1 MSRSPTY
8 VGRLDPQFR
17 RFVNVVNLY
26 PTSST
31 SSIDDKDE
39 AVTSLASSSCSEK
52 LPEFLTVDAYTEDS
66 LPQTQGQREVSEFFL
81 EYVNV
86 LSSGS
91 ETSFVTDDQEIATS
105 ATNAS
110 WRENTQ
116 SVSNSEQRYRQD
128 RIASDCFQ
136 DDSVFSSDA
145 NEENFYSENGI
156 NYCLQKRP
164 GVSNERHGLNRPVS
178 GSFSSEADSERNY
191 TYRNEAGDRLEDFE
205 GFPARKYSQ
214 RKENINSV
222 PWLRGQEVISRSRQ
236 DTSRKMDDSFDD
248 SYSVDSE
255 ICYSSDVIVDGYS
268 STSSADSSF
277 VCFAL
282 VGKEE
287 DERTKRKVASNS
299 GRRDRHKKYMT
310 SKDSSRRPESE
321 GKKSDHGVAAC
332 VVSGISGGPAIR
344 MYRDKD
350 SKKSLTKPSDIK
362 HLHKFKKALLYE
374 REAEHDRTESNALK
388 GSQFRHERS
397 ENVGR
402 GFVFGVF
409 GTPGSPALEEEQ
421 SDRVD
426 ETPLNQ
432 ERGASIYDLE
442 NVNAYSGRLST
453 FPGND
458 LQTLSKPSV
467 ERENDR
473 SAIEYDSPRDDMM
486 AISNAAGKK
495 SSLQSSTEHKWNKLS
510 NKKSSKMSGEVIHSS
525 LSQWTD
531 EPRLSHVARQR
542 QMTDICED
550 GKDLPSPEIEIES
563 KARGGEVNERP
574 IPLQLHSVGLKERKR
589 EVRVSAISRSPQE
602 SRLRKR
608 LLEEKQHRM
617 VPEKV
622 KPQEAGN
629 SSKETDG
636 KSSHREHDLND
647 GRFKDLSKED
657 KDVKVWELPPSF
669 DSINDLVADPSK
681 KWQDSQ
687 TTAELEPKMVTAHD
701 ETLLIT
707 DGVQES
713 ISYEYNVDEVKSELL
728 TPVKQTIRESIRARF
743 FDDGNCG
750 DTWKMSPN
758 EEDQVYPES
767 GGDGMSETKWESDK
781 QHKAMGVAE
790 GLRTKSED
798 ILMQE
803 DSLED
808 SFDID
813 HTETTPNPNSADS
826 VLENQNEN
834 ILAMRANLDMDH
846 KRDAS
851 YDPRSS
857 EDEVG
862 AKENCECDPM
872 DYDMS
877 DDLNEHDSKISSV
890 VDHFDLDSVFPSGE
904 DGNGRSIPGSHD
916 VTTDETVDAID
927 TWKPDSAICQE
938 SEVEDNHLQSKRE
951 FDVGFRSMEES
962 SGGQHRARKNKKVIV
977 SKSRKGEDTSPPF
990 GSQQGKCTHEAK
1002 RKSPEEEKQETK
1014 YSKKI
1019 KSLSEASPKGDELPL
1034 QSSDEFN
1041 STGKSLSR
1049 KTFFDRPEET
1059 SATANEIPPRL
1070 LDEGQPS
1077 GKEKES
1083 KKYVSK
1089 REWGEAK
1096 SFEKEKAKESGHSNT
1111 KDVMEP
1117 SKYVEE
1123 FRSGSSPVL
1132 ITSEAYVLIKDGV
1145 KNRSPV
1151 RELNMSRNIASTAT
1165 QAAAKDELQDL
1176 APSEICGPFDSNLSD
1191 HSTEQF
1197 IEESPEV
1204 SANGSHSSS
1213 SALLFMKSTSHPDIK
1228 EMETA
1233 VSTSKVERKGKRI
1246 SLKDDN
1252 LNRSFREDESKTTN
1266 YPSIEDRYHSIKMTE
1281 NVELKGDDQ
1290 RDVKMDPSIC
1300 EVKDIAAEAPDFST
1314 AEVRDI
1320 DSLNGSADECNVRV
1334 NHTEFS
1340 DAKEEIFNGIGAIGT
1355 VLPLSKTVD
1364 VAHVSSRSL
1373 SFNQKDKDIDTTGPQ
1388 TAPETTEASEDKLCV
1403 TEDVCFVS
1411 LDDSNK
1417 QSEDGAWDAAEPMST
1432 SDLDE
1437 AVVFS
1442 TKPNFVGSEL
1452 PEEGN
1457 TFLEERETDQNEDV
1471 SDKVLISDDKWS
1483 NKNEV
1488 EEVICSYQE
1497 PAALSKIE
1505 WNPSN
1510 RLNKVRLADSD
1521 SNANSK
1527 TDAESNVWFSTGVKD
1542 GDTRMGPSDMSGP
1555 SAESFRRIDAHLHNT
1570 ETQMDETAV
1579 CQEVPMPK
1587 VTDSLDNEDGFP
1599 FGFKTRTSEISHCD
1613 CLQEYLLQHSQ
1624 DKESEYKKEPFASS
1638 YTLEKLD
1645 KDPSLHDVDGV
1656 ERFGAIRINGYFSD
1670 TSVKEVFDK
1679 QCQVE
1684 LLKDYALP
1692 ECKAKESQTSFM
1704 HSTVNRECQT
1714 NESTEEDFVPGAL
1727 QQSAECQTELP
1738 SNFYASCG
1746 VQVECFDYTFQG
1758 SAPERKDNVIEHQMR
1773 QDEKCRY
1780 TDKYCQTW
1788 PDYVLILTSS
1798 KQCQTVHCSEE
1809 PLRFPVDRFNASL
1822 DGTEASRNVSS
1833 EDKECQTS
1841 ENYPLLFISS
1851 ESASKK
1857 FNLSHFVSCA
1867 NKECQTSCD
1876 NMLVTSSA
1884 QCDILPSS
1892 HGEEVPKETEAPR
1905 VPSHEN
1911 KECQTLP
1918 DVDLL
1923 FAASKFCQTS
1933 SWSYAPEEIPID
1945 YTNAGDEGGT
1955 LYDSKECQTLLE
1967 SSLPLMSSKGCQTI
1981 VKFASDV
1988 ADTTYDALQS
1998 IAYNSKECQ
2007 TTSDPI
2013 TNQNHPLLNL
2023 IEAIEVEFNVQ
2034 STQTDDTLERN
2045 AAMYESKDSQTTPDQ
2060 DLLISS
2066 SKICQTMNFEPTIA
2080 FMNRETQTVP
2090 ERETF
2095 LASSKECQ
2103 TIPFG
2108 LKEQNS
2114 EPPDEAFKS
2123 TEDMEL
2129 SNVAIAG
2136 EYSASPQMT
2145 SLQRPVTYG
2154 KSPEATDASFFG
2166 VQSDGG
2172 LDASDLS
2179 QTNIELV
2186 ATPVGSSL
2194 AIDVSEKGCQ
2204 AMLCN
2209 CGSCASDPQS
2219 GYFFSFFY
2227 SVC

>member
-550 GKDLPSPEIEIES
+550 GKDPPSPEIEIES
-563 KARGGEVNERP
+563 KARGDEVNERP

-602 SRLRKR
+602 RRLRKR
-608 LLEEKQHRM
+608 LLEEEQHRM

-636 KSSHREHDLND
+636 NSSHREHDLND

-657 KDVKVWELPPSF
+657 KDVKVWELSPSF
-669 DSINDLVADPSK
+669 DSINNLVADPRK
-681 KWQDSQ
+681 KLQDSQ
-687 TTAELEPKMVTAHD
+687 TTGELEPKMVTARA

-707 DGVQES
+707 DGEQES
-713 ISYEYNVDEVKSELL
+713 ISDEYTLDQVKSELL

-743 FDDGNCG
+743 LEDGSCG
-750 DTWKMSPN
+750 VTWKMSPN

-767 GGDGMSETKWESDK
+767 GGDGLSESKWESNK

-813 HTETTPNPNSADS
+813 NTETTPNPNIADS
-826 VLENQNEN
+826 VLENQNES
-834 ILAMRANLDMDH
+834 ILAMKENLDMDQ
-846 KRDAS
+846 KRDAG
-851 YDPRSS
+851 YHPRSS
-857 EDEVG
+857 DDEDR
-862 AKENCECDPM
+862 AKENCECDPIG
-872 DYDMS
+872 YDMS
-877 DDLNEHDSKISSV
+877 DDFNEYDSKISSI
-890 VDHFDLDSVFPSGE
+890 VDHLDLDSVFPSGE

-916 VTTDETVDAID
+916 VTTDESVDAID
-927 TWKPDSAICQE
+927 AWKPDSAICQG

-951 FDVGFRSMEES
+951 FDVDFRSIKES
-962 SGGQHRARKNKKVIV
+962 SGDQHRARKNKKVIV
-977 SKSRKGEDTSPPF
+977 SKSRTREDTSPPV

-1002 RKSPEEEKQETK
+1002 RKSPEEEKQEPK

-1077 GKEKES
+1077 AKKKES

-1089 REWGEAK
+1089 KEWSEVK
-1096 SFEKEKAKESGHSNT
+1096 SFEQEKAMESGHSNT
-1111 KDVMEP
+1111 KDIMEP
-1117 SKYVEE
+1117 RKYVEE

-1132 ITSEAYVLIKDGV
+1132 ITSETYVLINDGM
-1145 KNRSPV
+1145 KNPSPV
-1151 RELNMSRNIASTAT
+1151 RELNMSRNIAPTAT
-1165 QAAAKDELQDL
+1165 QAAGKDELQDL
-1176 APSEICGPFDSNLSD
+1176 APSEICGPFDSNFSD
-1191 HSTEQF
+1191 NSTEQF

-1204 SANGSHSSS
+1204 RANGRHSSS
-1213 SALLFMKSTSHPDIK
+1213 SALLFMKGISHPDIK

-1233 VSTSKVERKGKRI
+1233 VSTTKVERKGKRI

-1252 LNRSFREDESKTTN
+1252 LNGTFRED
-1266 YPSIEDRYHSIKMTE
+1266 DHFIKMTG

-1483 NKNEV
+1483 SENEV

-1505 WNPSN
+1505 RNPGN
-1510 RLNKVRLADSD
+1510 RLNEVRLADSD

-1527 TDAESNVWFSTGVKD
+1527 IDAKSNVWFSTGVKD
-1542 GDTRMGPSDMSGP
+1542 GDTRMDPSEMSGP
-1555 SAESFRRIDAHLHNT
+1555 SGELFKGINAHLHNT
-1570 ETQMDETAV
+1570 MTQIYETAV
-1579 CQEVPMPK
+1579 CQEEPMPK

-1599 FGFKTRTSEISHCD
+1599 FGFKTRTSEINANFHPLTSCNQSTHCG

-1624 DKESEYKKEPFASS
+1624 EIEDEYNKKPFASS
-1638 YTLEKLD
+1638 CKMQKLD
-1645 KDPSLHDVDGV
+1645 KDPSLQDVDGA
-1656 ERFGAIRINGYFSD
+1656 ERSDTIRINGYFAD
-1670 TSVKEVFDK
+1670 ALVKEVFDK

-1684 LLKDYALP
+1684 LLKDYAP
-1692 ECKAKESQTSFM
+1692 PDCTTKENQTSFM
-1704 HSTVNRECQT
+1704 HSTVNMEYQT
-1714 NESTEEDFVPGAL
+1714 NESTEVDFVPGAL
-1727 QQSAECQTELP
+1727 AQSVECQTELP
-1738 SNFYASCG
+1738 SSLYVSCG

-1758 SAPERKDNVIEHQMR
+1758 GALEREDNVLEHQLR
-1773 QDEKCRY
+1773 QDETCRY
-1780 TDKYCQTW
+1780 TDKDCQTW
-1788 PDYVLILTSS
+1788 PDYGLILTSS
-1798 KQCQTVHCSEE
+1798 KQCQTVNCTEE
-1809 PLRFPVDRFNASL
+1809 PLRFLVDRVNTSL
-1822 DGTEASRNVSS
+1822 DGIEASRDVSS
-1833 EDKECQTS
+1833 EDKECQTY

-1851 ESASKK
+1851 ESARE
-1857 FNLSHFVSCA
+1857 NVTLSHFVSFA
-1867 NKECQTSCD
+1867 NKECQTSRD
-1876 NMLVTSSA
+1876 NMLVTSST
-1884 QCDILPSS
+1884 QCDILPSPD
-1892 HGEEVPKETEAPR
+1892 GEELPKEIEAPR
-1905 VPSHEN
+1905 FPSHDN
-1911 KECQTLP
+1911 KKCQTLL
-1918 DVDLL
+1918 DDDLL

-1933 SWSYAPEEIPID
+1933 SWSYAPEDIPVD
-1945 YTNAGDEGGT
+1945 YTNAGKEGGT
-1955 LYDSKECQTLLE
+1955 LYDSKECQTLPE
-1967 SSLPLMSSKGCQTI
+1967 SSLPLMLSKECQTM

-1988 ADTTYDALQS
+1988 ADTAYDVLQS
-1998 IAYNSKECQ
+1998 VAYNSKECQ
-2007 TTSDPI
+2007 TTSDTI
-2013 TNQNHPLLNL
+2013 TVQDHPSLNL

-2066 SKICQTMNFEPTIA
+2066 SKICQTINFEPTIA
-2080 FMNRETQTVP
+2080 FMNRESQTLP
-2090 ERETF
+2090 EGETF
-2095 LASSKECQ
+2095 LASSNECQ
-2103 TIPFG
+2103 TMPFG
-2108 LKEQNS
+2108 LEEQNS
-2114 EPPDEAFKS
+2114 EPPDEAFKG

-2129 SNVAIAG
+2129 SNVAIAV
-2136 EYSASPQMT
+2136 EYATSPHMT
-2145 SLQRPVTYG
+2145 SLQRPATYG
-2154 KSPEATDASFFG
+2154 KSPEATDASFLG
-2166 VQSDGG
+2166 VQSDGV

-2186 ATPVGSSL
+2186 PTPVGSSL

-2204 AMLCN
+2204 ARLCN

-2219 GYFFSFFY
+2219 GYLFSFFC